1 MMRKCPLSGK
11 PCGNL
16 PSLHVTEVSS
26 DGEKCEMMLCHECG
40 KQYMGEE
47 EVTLGNIIG
56 KMLGSMMGVPAQ
68 QREPERPKTCR
79 CGTTFAEF
87 HAKGRLGCG
96 ACYDTFRSEIEAIL
110 PKIGQGGEG
119 GTDPHAGKRPTADD
133 DEVAI
138 IPADHPAPPSTE
150 DEVVRLEGLMAAAVK
165 DERYEDAAMYR
176 DRIRGLRG

>member
-56 KMLGSMMGVPAQ
+56 KMLRRIRPPWSLLSSPAQ
-68 QREPERPKTCR
+68 F
-79 CGTTFAEF
+79 TT
-87 HAKGRLGCG
+87 
-96 ACYDTFRSEIEAIL
+96 S
-110 PKIGQGGEG
+110 
-119 GTDPHAGKRPTADD
+119 
-133 DEVAI
+133 
-138 IPADHPAPPSTE
+138 S
-150 DEVVRLEGLMAAAVK
+150 
-165 DERYEDAAMYR
+165 
-176 DRIRGLRG
+176 